1 MTDDQFY
8 IVWGAALE
16 EKDKDAFVSDWTL
29 SSMFADENEMD
40 INPELVDEL
49 EAIYKVAHMSVRD
62 IVAESGLSQIAF
74 ARKFCIS
81 RRTIGN
87 WCTGKRKCP
96 DYNRLM
102 FCRLLGILQ
111 V

>member
-16 EKDKDAFVSDWTL
+16 EKDKDVFVSDWTL
-29 SSMFADENEMD
+29 SSMFADENELD
-40 INPELVDEL
+40 INSELADEL

-62 IVAESGLSQIAF
+62 IVSESGLSQIAF
-74 ARKFCIS
+74 AQKFCIS

-87 WCTGKRKCP
+87 WCTEKRKCP
-96 DYNRLM
+96 DYIRLM